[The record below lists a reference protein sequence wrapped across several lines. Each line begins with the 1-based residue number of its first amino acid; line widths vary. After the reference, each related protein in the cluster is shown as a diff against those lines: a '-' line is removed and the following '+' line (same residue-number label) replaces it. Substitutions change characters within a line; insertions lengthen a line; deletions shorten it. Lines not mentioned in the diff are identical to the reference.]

1 MYVSFLFLNGG
12 GGGEKKEKEGRKENR
27 ETEEEINIIVAQ
39 EERFRE
45 RTGFICL
52 KRWEPSHQ
60 QQHYSYCHTPDM
72 HCIEFMVA
80 VSGNVLGMAAD
91 FNFIAPSLW
100 IN

>member
-1 MYVSFLFLNGG
+1 MGV
-12 GGGEKKEKEGRKENR
+12 GEGKKRKRKEGKQR

-45 RTGFICL
+45 RTGFISL

-60 QQHYSYCHTPDM
+60 QQHYSYCHIPDM